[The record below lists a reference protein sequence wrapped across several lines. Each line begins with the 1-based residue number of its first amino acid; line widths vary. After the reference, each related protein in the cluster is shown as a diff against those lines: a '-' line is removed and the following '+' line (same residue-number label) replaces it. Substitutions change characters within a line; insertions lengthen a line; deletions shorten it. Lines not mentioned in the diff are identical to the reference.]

1 MALKRV
7 SILTGGGDCS
17 GLNAVIRATTRSAII
32 EHEAEVVGIEDGF
45 DGLIF

>member
-1 MALKRV
+1 MALKLV
-7 SILTGGGDCS
+7 GILTGGGDCS
-17 GLNAVIRATTRSAII
+17 GLNAVIRAATRSAII